1 MQKHCNPHPPKNL
14 PLPFFLTMQNILV
27 LVLWR
32 TLYFSLRF
40 MDLILNEIYKQT
52 KHCCCLDKK
61 HLMFKQKEHC
71 PKMS

>member
-40 MDLILNEIYKQT
+40 MDLILLSLLIYFIQ
-52 KHCCCLDKK
+52 CCCLDKK